1 MNAPKDASPAVAIVG
16 TGQIGAVHVEC
27 ARRAGAT
34 VVGLVGSSPDRAR
47 AKATTWGIPVVYSDL
62 EELLEQPEIDA
73 VHIASPNHVHASQA
87 IAVANAGKHVICE
100 KPMALDSASAGA
112 MVDAGQAA
120 GVVHA
125 TCFNFRFYPL
135 MHEAHAMMRSGELG
149 EPRFLTGSYHQD
161 WLFEDTD
168 WNWRLD
174 AERAGDLRSV
184 ADIGSHWLDL
194 MSWISGR
201 RVTEVCADLHTFIP
215 VRYRPHG
222 DVETFSGAS
231 VAGGEPVSIDTD
243 DAASVLLR
251 LEGGARGSFSVS
263 QVSAGRKNDLRF
275 ELAGSQ
281 RALMW
286 SSEASDTLWIGRRGR
301 TSEVLL
307 KDPVH
312 LSDEARP
319 VAFYPGGHV
328 EGYAEAFTA
337 FFASVYDDVARGE
350 PADAP
355 RYPTFIDGYHG
366 ACVADAIRASAAS
379 GAWTEVRY

>member
-1 MNAPKDASPAVAIVG
+1 LTSRHGLGVAIVG
-16 TGQIGAVHVEC
+16 TGQIGGVHVEC
-27 ARRAGAT
+27 ARRAGAE
-34 VVGLVGSSPDRAR
+34 VVGVMAARPERAR
-47 AKATTWGIPVVYSDL
+47 EKAREWNIGSVFENLGEILSND
-62 EELLEQPEIDA
+62 EIDV
-73 VHIASPNHVHASQA
+73 VHIASPNNVHADQA
-87 IAVANAGKHVICE
+87 IAAVEAGKHVICE
-100 KPMALDSASAGA
+100 KPLALDAQSALA
-112 MVDAGQAA
+112 MVQAA
-120 GVVHA
+120 ERSGVVNA

-135 MHEAHAMMRSGELG
+135 MHEAHSMVRAGEVG

-161 WLFEDTD
+161 WLFEESD

-174 AERAGDLRSV
+174 PSRAGELRSV

-194 MSWISGR
+194 LSWLSGQ
-201 RVTEVCADLHTFIP
+201 RVHSVLADLHTFIP
-215 VRYRPHG
+215 TRLRPEG
-222 DVETFSGAS
+222 EVETFSGSQEAH
-231 VAGGEPVSIDTD
+231 GTPVEITTD

-251 LEGGARGSFSVS
+251 LAGGARGSFSVS

-301 TSEVLL
+301 TNEVLL

-312 LSDEARP
+312 LSQEARS

-337 FFASVYDDVARGE
+337 LFAAVYAHIKEGSAAGD
-350 PADAP
+350 P
-355 RYPTFIDGYHG
+355 RYPTFTDGYLG
-366 ACVADAIRASAAS
+366 ACVADAIRASART
-379 GAWTEVRY
+379 GRWTAVEYER

>member
-1 MNAPKDASPAVAIVG
+1 M
-16 TGQIGAVHVEC
+16 
-27 ARRAGAT
+27 
-34 VVGLVGSSPDRAR
+34 
-47 AKATTWGIPVVYSDL
+47 
-62 EELLEQPEIDA
+62 
-73 VHIASPNHVHASQA
+73 
-87 IAVANAGKHVICE
+87 
-100 KPMALDSASAGA
+100 
-112 MVDAGQAA
+112 
-120 GVVHA
+120 
-125 TCFNFRFYPL
+125 
-135 MHEAHAMMRSGELG
+135 
-149 EPRFLTGSYHQD
+149 
-161 WLFEDTD
+161 
-168 WNWRLD
+168 
-174 AERAGDLRSV
+174 
-184 ADIGSHWLDL
+184 
-194 MSWISGR
+194 
-201 RVTEVCADLHTFIP
+201 CADLHTFIP

-222 DVETFSGAS
+222 EVETFSGAS

-312 LSDEARP
+312 LSDEARS

>member
-1 MNAPKDASPAVAIVG
+1 MRKNQTPQPLDSLGTPNRRGRSMNASKDAPPTVAIVG

-47 AKATTWGIPVVYSDL
+47 AKATAWGVPVVYSGL
-62 EELLEQPEIDA
+62 EELLEQPDIDV

-87 IAVANAGKHVICE
+87 IAVASAGKHVICE

-112 MVDAGQAA
+112 MVDAAQAA

-174 AERAGDLRSV
+174 SERAGDLRSV

-222 DVETFSGAS
+222 EVETFSCSRWARRCAALPHFRRRLPRS
-231 VAGGEPVSIDTD
+231 V
-243 DAASVLLR
+243 
-251 LEGGARGSFSVS
+251 
-263 QVSAGRKNDLRF
+263 
-275 ELAGSQ
+275 
-281 RALMW
+281 
-286 SSEASDTLWIGRRGR
+286 RRGR
-301 TSEVLL
+301 HPGECRVGCVDRGSLL
-307 KDPVH
+307 MH
-312 LSDEARP
+312 GSC
-319 VAFYPGGHV
+319 GGV
-328 EGYAEAFTA
+328 NFCWRTLL
-337 FFASVYDDVARGE
+337 
-350 PADAP
+350 
-355 RYPTFIDGYHG
+355 
-366 ACVADAIRASAAS
+366 
-379 GAWTEVRY
+379 